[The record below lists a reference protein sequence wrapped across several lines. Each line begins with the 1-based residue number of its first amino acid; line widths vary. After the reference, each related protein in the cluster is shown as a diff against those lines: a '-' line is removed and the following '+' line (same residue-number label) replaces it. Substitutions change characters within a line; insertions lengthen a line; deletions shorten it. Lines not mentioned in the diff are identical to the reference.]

1 MNTSSPM
8 KQKTILNHGFM
19 ICSMELD
26 LKKNKI
32 KNCVDHLQLLGR
44 GCTFTHCNYCYLIR
58 DTHYKEK

>member
-32 KNCVDHLQLLGR
+32 KNCLRITWNYLEEDVHLR
-44 GCTFTHCNYCYLIR
+44 IVTIVT
-58 DTHYKEK
+58 